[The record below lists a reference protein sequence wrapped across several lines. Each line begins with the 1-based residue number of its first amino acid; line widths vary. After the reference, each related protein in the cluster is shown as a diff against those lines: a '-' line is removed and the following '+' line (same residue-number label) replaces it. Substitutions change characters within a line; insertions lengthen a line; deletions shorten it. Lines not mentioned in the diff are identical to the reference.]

1 MVVEREN
8 STGVGNFPSFTCG
21 SVVLWGVYVRRVRTN
36 GVMAIRGRFRL
47 NIHPLTLSAIFLI
60 LGRRRSFDFKYHQS
74 SFFFFFF
81 TILVFKKIT
90 QAIHKY
96 IFIVKTLKRYRS
108 I

>member
-1 MVVEREN
+1 MGVEREN

-21 SVVLWGVYVRRVRTN
+21 SVVLWGVYVHRVRTN
-36 GVMAIRGRFRL
+36 EVMAIRGRFRL
-47 NIHPLTLSAIFLI
+47 NIHPLSLSAIFLI

-74 SFFFFFF
+74 SFF